1 MTLARLP
8 PCLALLTALAA
19 APAFAGAEAYEL
31 DPVHTRVLFRVDHA
45 GFSAALGTLSGA
57 TGTLV
62 FDPDDWR
69 GARLEVRLPLDRLD
83 LGDAE
88 WRERVLGRAFLDAA
102 RQPVAVFRATAV
114 EPTGEA
120 RARVTGLLELRGQA
134 RELVLD
140 VRLNAL
146 KRHPLTFRR
155 TAGFSATGSLDR
167 RDFGMDAWPNVVGHR
182 VELWIEAEAIRA
194 RGAADVNEA
203 GAAGGSETRPAGGR
217 DDDAGTTPALM
228 DSDDDRESDDADP

>member
-1 MTLARLP
+1 MTLARP
-8 PCLALLTALAA
+8 PTCFALLLALAA
-19 APAFAGAEAYEL
+19 APAFARPEAYEL

-45 GFSAALGTLSGA
+45 GFSRALGSFSGA

-69 GARLEVRLPLDRLD
+69 GARLEVRLPLSRLD

-88 WRERVLGRAFLDAA
+88 WRERVLGRGFLDVA
-102 RQPVAVFRATAV
+102 RQPDAVFRSTAV
-114 EPTGEA
+114 EPTGEGT
-120 RARVTGLLELRGQA
+120 ARVTGMLELRGKA

-155 TAGFSATGSLDR
+155 TAGFSATATLDR
-167 RDFGMDAWPNVVGHR
+167 RDFGIDAWPTVVGHQ

-194 RGAADVNEA
+194 RGGA
-203 GAAGGSETRPAGGR
+203 GA
-217 DDDAGTTPALM
+217 DDAGGESADDASDDAGSTPAM
-228 DSDDDRESDDADP
+228 TESDATPESDDADP

>member
-1 MTLARLP
+1 MTLARP
-8 PCLALLTALAA
+8 TTCLALLSVLAA
-19 APAFAGAEAYEL
+19 APAFARPEAYDL

-45 GFSAALGTLSGA
+45 GFSRALGSFSGA

-69 GARLEVRLPLDRLD
+69 GARLEVRLPLHRLD
-83 LGDAE
+83 LGNAE
-88 WRERVLGRAFLDAA
+88 WRERVLGRTFLDAG
-102 RQPVAVFRATAV
+102 RQPVAVFRSTGV
-114 EPTGEA
+114 EPTGDGT
-120 RARVTGLLELRGQA
+120 ARVTGQLELRGQS

-155 TAGFSATGSLDR
+155 TAGFSATATLDR
-167 RDFGMDAWPNVVGHR
+167 RDFGMDAWPNVVGHE

-194 RGAADVNEA
+194 RGDAAD
-203 GAAGGSETRPAGGR
+203 TPAM
-217 DDDAGTTPALM
+217 DESDASPENDDAHP
-228 DSDDDRESDDADP
+228 